1 MHLLD
6 INVWLGLAFKRHK
19 HHASAVAWFR
29 SVGQGRCCFCRVTQM
44 GFLRLASNPQAM
56 GSDAVTLLQAW
67 QAYDALFADPHV
79 AYVEEP
85 ASIEAVWRSLT
96 QQQAFSP
103 KVWNDAYLAAFARS
117 VDFEVV
123 TFDQGFAHYPN
134 LRRTILS

>member
-19 HHASAVAWFR
+19 HH
-29 SVGQGRCCFCRVTQM
+29 
-44 GFLRLASNPQAM
+44 
-56 GSDAVTLLQAW
+56 
-67 QAYDALFADPHV
+67 
-79 AYVEEP
+79 
-85 ASIEAVWRSLT
+85 
-96 QQQAFSP
+96 AFSP

-123 TFDQGFAHYPN
+123 TFDQGFAHYAN